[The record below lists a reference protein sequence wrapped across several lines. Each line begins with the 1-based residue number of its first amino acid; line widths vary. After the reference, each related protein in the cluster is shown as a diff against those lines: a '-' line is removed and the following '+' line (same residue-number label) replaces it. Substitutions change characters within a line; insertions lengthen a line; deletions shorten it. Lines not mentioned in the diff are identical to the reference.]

1 MTTAD
6 KNTRDRI
13 ASAKVS
19 IDDLEQCGRWAQDY
33 IEQFDNLARAC
44 LPEIL
49 AQLPADVDESTRSA
63 LVRLRLETA
72 NGNRMTIDSINA
84 FLTIYES
91 LRDAMP
97 DYPPR
102 SRAAIRRTEK
112 RNFERRYPRC
122 LP

>member
-19 IDDLEQCGRWAQDY
+19 IDDLEQCGRWANDRIQ
-33 IEQFDNLARAC
+33 QFEKLARHC

-49 AQLPADVDESTRSA
+49 AMLPADIDPATRSV

-72 NGNRMTIDSINA
+72 NDGRMTIDSINA
-84 FLTIYES
+84 FLSVFES

-97 DYPPR
+97 AYPLR
-102 SRAAIRRTEK
+102 SSAARKRARDK
-112 RNFERRYPRC
+112 NFQRMHRWETP
-122 LP
+122 